1 MKTLDLKGFL
11 MKECVPNLVDQDN
24 LLYDFRQIAVNDDAG
39 LSTFPHTE
47 AFTTVWISS
56 KRKLLNNNMHSGC
69 KAVRITFLIFCFY
82 FINSVS
88 YTFWTHKNTSIFH
101 KIVCYKYRVAKVLY
115 ENTDTYESLSVS
127 VFFFFR
133 PNVFLASI
141 LQERYA
147 LVTAW

>member
-11 MKECVPNLVDQDN
+11 MKECVTDLVDQDN
-24 LLYDFRQIAVNDDAG
+24 LLYDFRQVAVNDDAG

-82 FINSVS
+82 FTNSVS
-88 YTFWTHKNTSIFH
+88 YTF
-101 KIVCYKYRVAKVLY
+101 
-115 ENTDTYESLSVS
+115 
-127 VFFFFR
+127 
-133 PNVFLASI
+133 
-141 LQERYA
+141 
-147 LVTAW
+147 